1 MQGFDSSN
9 PDLITVRYV
18 HGSGSD
24 IAVDRRRVFLP
35 GEPSVRSRS
44 RATITGGG
52 AGGGQ
57 QGSGS
62 GSRDDN
68 LLVQQRTAEARS
80 ERIKTLAAE
89 AAVIKLDDLTQ
100 HPLALTRAPQTES
113 RRLLPPVSLAKA
125 RSRAPRNNLPSGS
138 THVDLFNCFLC
149 QKQGLSPPL
158 RRCSQ
163 CEIAYYFR
171 T

>member
-1 MQGFDSSN
+1 MHTRLDATR
-9 PDLITVRYV
+9 LIRTIVRETWN
-18 HGSGSD
+18 
-24 IAVDRRRVFLP
+24 AVQCHSYQMHNGL
-35 GEPSVRSRS
+35 
-44 RATITGGG
+44 
-52 AGGGQ
+52 Q
-57 QGSGS
+57 QL
-62 GSRDDN
+62 RK
-68 LLVQQRTAEARS
+68 VAHVY
-80 ERIKTLAAE
+80 LA
-89 AAVIKLDDLTQ
+89 Q

>member
-44 RATITGGG
+44 RATINGGG

-89 AAVIKLDDLTQ
+89 AAVIKLDDLNQ
-100 HPLALTRAPQTES
+100 
-113 RRLLPPVSLAKA
+113 RLKGDMAKA
-125 RSRAPRNNLPSGS
+125 NSKHLKEVERLNAAVKHQASLIAKSY
-138 THVDLFNCFLC
+138 
-149 QKQGLSPPL
+149 QKGAEGLL
-158 RRCSQ
+158 
-163 CEIAYYFR
+163 EE
-171 T
+171 